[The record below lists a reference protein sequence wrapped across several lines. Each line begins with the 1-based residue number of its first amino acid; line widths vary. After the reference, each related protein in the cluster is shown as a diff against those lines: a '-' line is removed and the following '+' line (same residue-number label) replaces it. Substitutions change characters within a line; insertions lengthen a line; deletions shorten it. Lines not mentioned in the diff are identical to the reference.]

1 MHFAQGLRPCA
12 ALLVVFAASIAALAA
27 HIAIDL
33 LGDVVLAHDT
43 YDHIAHASRA
53 VISCTALAV
62 VAGAALRLL
71 LAAFDAVRTAPRR
84 RPPIN
89 LVDPRSLGVFVLLVV
104 AVSFVLLAGMEMAD
118 LAIAG
123 QSFDDCADLLGGSI
137 WLGAG
142 VTLPIALSAAYLVAR
157 IARWA
162 SVVEVFAIAL
172 VSAWFVRRERRTPA
186 RCVGSRPTLRSFT
199 RSPAVAR
206 STPRRGPPSFLT
218 TAALLHSSAR

>member
-1 MHFAQGLRPCA
+1 MHFAHGLRPCA

-27 HIAIDL
+27 HIAIDV
-33 LGDVVLAHDT
+33 LGDVLLAHDT
-43 YDHIAHASRA
+43 YDDVAHQSRA

-71 LAAFDAVRTAPRR
+71 LAALDGVRTVPHRR
-84 RPPIN
+84 SPLN
-89 LVDPRSLGVFVLLVV
+89 VVDPRSLGMFVLLVV
-104 AVSFVLLAGMEMAD
+104 AASLVLLAGMEMAD

-142 VTLPIALSAAYLVAR
+142 VTLPIALSAAYLVGR

-162 SVVEVFAIAL
+162 TVVEVFAIAL
-172 VSAWFVRRERRTPA
+172 VSAWFMRRERRTPA
-186 RCVGSRPTLRSFT
+186 ARVGSRRTLRSFA
-199 RSPAVAR
+199 RLPALAR
-206 STPRRGPPSFLT
+206 STPRRGPPPFLT
-218 TAALLHSSAR
+218 TAALPHFSAR